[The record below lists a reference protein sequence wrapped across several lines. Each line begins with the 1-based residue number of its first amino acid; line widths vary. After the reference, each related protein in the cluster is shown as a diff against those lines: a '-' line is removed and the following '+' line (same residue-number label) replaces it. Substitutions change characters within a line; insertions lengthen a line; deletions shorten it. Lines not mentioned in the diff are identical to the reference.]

1 LKLKRYND
9 GTKTYKIMF
18 NFSAIQFN
26 NNSLFF
32 GSMTNNFS
40 VFVL

>member
-1 LKLKRYND
+1 MRLELKLKRYND

-26 NNSLFF
+26 SQFTIPWF
-32 GSMTNNFS
+32 YDY
-40 VFVL
+40 